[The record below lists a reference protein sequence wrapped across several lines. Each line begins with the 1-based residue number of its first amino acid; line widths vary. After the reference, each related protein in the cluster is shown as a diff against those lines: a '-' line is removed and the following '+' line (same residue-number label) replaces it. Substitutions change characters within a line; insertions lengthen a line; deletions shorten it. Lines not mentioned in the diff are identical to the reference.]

1 MAKKFGLTW
10 WGNEWLRSL
19 THIDCEN
26 RIPRG
31 ATYARNG
38 YVEEIKLVGNR
49 IKAKVLGHSY
59 RPYSVS
65 ISVPAFTESE
75 VNVLMDRLMAHPELI
90 SSLVN
95 RVLDPEILT
104 IAKECNLKIFP
115 ERWSDLRM
123 KCSCPDW
130 AVPCKHLAAV
140 VYMFSRE
147 IDNNPFIAF
156 LMHNV
161 DLLA

>member
-65 ISVPAFTESE
+65 RTCRA
-75 VNVLMDRLMAHPELI
+75 R
-90 SSLVN
+90 
-95 RVLDPEILT
+95 
-104 IAKECNLKIFP
+104 
-115 ERWSDLRM
+115 RM
-123 KCSCPDW
+123 YLCR
-130 AVPCKHLAAV
+130 AA
-140 VYMFSRE
+140 Y
-147 IDNNPFIAF
+147 
-156 LMHNV
+156 
-161 DLLA
+161 